1 MDIKIDSD
9 SGNLFSEKFYFD
21 EDVYKLFFAKTNP
34 VAILVMLKT
43 RFFQDKQY
51 RCTGAWDLWVNGLRD
66 L

>member
-34 VAILVMLKT
+34 VAILVMLKNP
-43 RFFQDKQY
+43 FFLGQ
-51 RCTGAWDLWVNGLRD
+51 AI
-66 L
+66 